1 MICRRLSR
9 FDDLNVSITGDIN
22 TVMMT
27 LLEPDGKWSYLLPKF
42 DGHSL
47 PITRRIKIYRKLL
60 ELVTITLQETEE
72 EKTMNSSPLRV
83 PVR

>member
-1 MICRRLSR
+1 
-9 FDDLNVSITGDIN
+9 
-22 TVMMT
+22 MT
-27 LLEPDGKWSYLLPKF
+27 SLEHDGKWSYLLPKF

-47 PITRRIKIYRKLL
+47 SITRHIKIYRKLL
-60 ELVTITLQETEE
+60 EIVTITLQETEE